1 MKSPGDLPEE
11 ATMKNFNDNFLN
23 KIMRYVLLTFL
34 IMLIMVWA
42 YRHMDTILWQAGTF
56 IGWITGILKPLVF
69 GIMVALLLSPVVHR
83 LERGFSHVPIL
94 RKHRTRG
101 LSVAITV
108 LAALLVF
115 FLVASLLLSSLT
127 NSLQA
132 VSVENLKII
141 ANNFQESISGIWSL
155 VTEVMDRF
163 HIDRSFLQEAVNNAS
178 NWARNSATSAAK
190 GVTGFMTTAFFS
202 LIFSIYFMADHE
214 GFIAYWTKAAKSILP
229 EREYGYFMEFLGNAG
244 HAFIGY
250 VRGQLLDAVFV
261 GVTMSIILSLIEVP
275 YALLIGM
282 MMGIGNLIPYVGP
295 AVGYVSVT
303 FVCVFAQDHSKLLI
317 ALIAVFVI
325 TTIDGNV
332 INPRILSNA
341 VSVHPVLVIAALLV
355 GSAVGGVT
363 GMFLAVPVASLI
375 RIYFDKLVDW
385 RCEETDE
392 KLGKKIDRA
401 TDGEKETRE

>member
-1 MKSPGDLPEE
+1 M
-11 ATMKNFNDNFLN
+11 
-23 KIMRYVLLTFL
+23 
-34 IMLIMVWA
+34 
-42 YRHMDTILWQAGTF
+42 
-56 IGWITGILKPLVF
+56 
-69 GIMVALLLSPVVHR
+69 
-83 LERGFSHVPIL
+83 
-94 RKHRTRG
+94 
-101 LSVAITV
+101 
-108 LAALLVF
+108 
-115 FLVASLLLSSLT
+115 
-127 NSLQA
+127 
-132 VSVENLKII
+132 
-141 ANNFQESISGIWSL
+141 
-155 VTEVMDRF
+155 
-163 HIDRSFLQEAVNNAS
+163 
-178 NWARNSATSAAK
+178 
-190 GVTGFMTTAFFS
+190 
-202 LIFSIYFMADHE
+202 
-214 GFIAYWTKAAKSILP
+214 
-229 EREYGYFMEFLGNAG
+229 
-244 HAFIGY
+244 
-250 VRGQLLDAVFV
+250 
-261 GVTMSIILSLIEVP
+261 TMSIILSLIEVP

-317 ALIAVFVI
+317 ALIAVFVV